1 MEKMESVEELLAQ
14 LLASWE
20 VDLYVRVE
28 RDARSGKYAPLVW
41 SGASDSDVPAL
52 LASPVVQETCERSEE
67 TTAPVVV
74 NDLAGNADGASP
86 AVALGFQA
94 LVALPVDP
102 NAREAGIFVFGSQ
115 HSEVISKAT
124 VELLHRFAAV
134 VASYHGERGRGA
146 QQLRRLVIRLTEAE
160 DRERNRIAA
169 LLHDDLQ
176 QTLAGIKVHIDMAA
190 RRSGGEAFVAE
201 RLATAVTLI
210 EQAIERSRTLSHEL
224 NPPMLRTRGLV
235 PALRMLVTETERLHG
250 LRVSV
255 NEDAG
260 EIVLSELANTVVYRA
275 IQELLFNVVK
285 HAHVDEAAVDVKPAS
300 DGVRLVVRDHG
311 RGFDVNDVMK
321 RDTPTG
327 LGLVSIRE
335 RIEAIGGVFEIDS
348 SPGTGSRFTI
358 YLPPEAM
365 RAQGT
370 MGGGAAA
377 PDSGAEA
384 ARPTTVLLV
393 DDHAVIRQGLA
404 FLLNEEP
411 DLEVVGEAD
420 TGATALEMV
429 RKLVPDVVVMD
440 LTMPGM
446 SGDEATR
453 RLLREAPETRVVGL
467 SMHSDDEA
475 RERMLAAGADSY
487 LPKAGPSSDL
497 VAAIRGDGSD

>member
-1 MEKMESVEELLAQ
+1 MEDVEQLLAQ
-14 LLASWE
+14 LLAGWE
-20 VDLYVRVE
+20 VDLYARVE
-28 RDARSGKYAPLVW
+28 RDAQSGQYAPLAW
-41 SGASDSDVPAL
+41 SGAPDPDVAAL
-52 LASPVVQETCERSEE
+52 LASPIVQDACERSEE
-67 TTAPVVV
+67 TTVPVIV
-74 NDLAGNADGASP
+74 NDLAGDAHGASP

-94 LVALPVDP
+94 LAALPVDP
-102 NAREAGIFVFGSQ
+102 TAREAGILVFGSRR
-115 HSEVISKAT
+115 SDAISDAT
-124 VELLHRFAAV
+124 VALLRRFAAL

-160 DRERNRIAA
+160 VRERKRIAA

-190 RRSGGEAFVAE
+190 RRSGGAAFVAE
-201 RLATAVTLI
+201 RLDTAVRLI

-224 NPPMLRTRGLV
+224 SPPMLRSRGLV
-235 PALRMLVTETERLHG
+235 PALKMLASETEQFHG
-250 LRVSV
+250 LRVRV
-255 NEDAG
+255 NEDPG
-260 EIVLSELANTVVYRA
+260 EMALSELASMVVYRA
-275 IQELLFNVVK
+275 IQELVLNVVK
-285 HAHVDEAAVDVKPAS
+285 HAHVNEAAVDVTRGP

-321 RDTPTG
+321 HDRPAG
-327 LGLVSIRE
+327 FGLVSIRE
-335 RIEAIGGVFEIDS
+335 RVEAIGGVFEIDS
-348 SPGTGSRFTI
+348 TPGSGSRFTI
-358 YLPPEAM
+358 SLPPEAM

-370 MGGGAAA
+370 LDRGDRA
-377 PDSGAEA
+377 AEA
-384 ARPTTVLLV
+384 GATGNRPTTVLLV

-420 TGATALEMV
+420 SGTTALEIV
-429 RKLVPDVVVMD
+429 RELSPDVVVMD
-440 LTMPGM
+440 LTMPTM

-475 RERMLAAGADSY
+475 RERMLAAGAAAY

-497 VAAIRGDGSD
+497 VAAIRGKRSE